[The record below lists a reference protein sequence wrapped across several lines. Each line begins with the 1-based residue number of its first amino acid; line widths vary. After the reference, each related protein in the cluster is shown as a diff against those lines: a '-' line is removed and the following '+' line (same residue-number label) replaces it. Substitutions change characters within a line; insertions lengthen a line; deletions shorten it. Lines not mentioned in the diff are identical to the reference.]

1 MATLHINV
9 SGQPEISGTIPLPL
23 VPRAITTYTC
33 PLGAFL
39 IGPAITVQGPG
50 SNPTILGSFMI
61 ENVGDNYGLVT
72 FSGTFI
78 SQGRNGSGS
87 VYWNGTHPVGTKEG
101 VDVWTSDT
109 TTPKPK
115 PHPHKIKAKAKG
127 QAS

>member
-39 IGPAITVQGPG
+39 IGPAITVQGSG

-78 SQGRNGSGS
+78 RGGGNGTGS
-87 VYWNGTHPVGTKEG
+87 VYWNGTHPPKGVGGSDT
-101 VDVWTSDT
+101 WTSDT

-115 PHPHKIKAKAKG
+115 LRPRAKAKTQG
-127 QAS
+127 R